1 MYKTGDYIESIK
13 GFQSGEYWVE
23 KWCLGIVDSQSV
35 DSVVNVRWEQMPEKV
50 LISPADCIQPAQPAV
65 PAKPDMVNHPT
76 HYTSSPAKCS
86 KCGHGIECI
95 DVVQHM
101 GFSIGNAVKYLW
113 RAGLKNDAIEDLK
126 KAVWYINAEI
136 AKREKS
142 EQQR

>member
-65 PAKPDMVNHPT
+65 PAKPDMVNHPP